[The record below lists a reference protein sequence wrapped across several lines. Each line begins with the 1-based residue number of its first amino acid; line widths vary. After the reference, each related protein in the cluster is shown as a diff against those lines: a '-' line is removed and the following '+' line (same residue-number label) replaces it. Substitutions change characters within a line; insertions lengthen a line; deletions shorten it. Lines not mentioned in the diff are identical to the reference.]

1 MTHRSNI
8 YIIGFVFVPFMGAYL
23 LSELFRN
30 INSTI
35 GPLLQQEF
43 ALDAATLDL
52 MTSLFL
58 FAVAGSQ
65 IFTGILLDRLGARR
79 TVAMLLIIASI
90 GGPAVC
96 RRNFY
101 NFACGTI
108 ADWYWHVRRLDSRV
122 QGECRLVAQR
132 SARPCQWGYHRACG
146 TGKSGCH
153 FAHKTAAGCHA
164 LERSFCLVGGA
175 DGRDGGDPF
184 HAGSR
189 KSRKDQHRIS
199 RQIQSVNRIAGFRV
213 DHEKPGD
220 HRLCT
225 SVDHT
230 PGRMAILSGI
240 VDRHLVT

>member
-1 MTHRSNI
+1 
-8 YIIGFVFVPFMGAYL
+8 MGAYL

-108 ADWYWHVRRLDSRV
+108 ADWYWHVRTAGQPRSR
-122 QGECRLVAQR
+122 
-132 SARPCQWGYHRACG
+132 
-146 TGKSGCH
+146 
-153 FAHKTAAGCHA
+153 
-164 LERSFCLVGGA
+164 
-175 DGRDGGDPF
+175 
-184 HAGSR
+184 
-189 KSRKDQHRIS
+189 
-199 RQIQSVNRIAGFRV
+199 
-213 DHEKPGD
+213 
-220 HRLCT
+220 
-225 SVDHT
+225 
-230 PGRMAILSGI
+230 
-240 VDRHLVT
+240 